1 MPCNVGLTCSLWWL
15 LNRQQRNRN
24 QHRDFTIATLWEAIL
39 AARYPRLVF
48 GSRLCFCLILMCVK
62 LSLVG
67 LFTTNPFMC
76 QLHLTLHLIAN
87 PTSWIFRMN
96 VIFPCKEVFGDVS
109 ASNMACEST
118 KTVNLFDINSMKLSH
133 LRKWWGEVLFLFESL
148 MTIISKSK

>member
-1 MPCNVGLTCSLWWL
+1 MNFICCFFTVPCNVGLTCSLWWL

-76 QLHLTLHLIAN
+76 QLHLTLHLIA
-87 PTSWIFRMN
+87 TQQVESLHLSLIFSFLRS
-96 VIFPCKEVFGDVS
+96 F
-109 ASNMACEST
+109 
-118 KTVNLFDINSMKLSH
+118 LFSSL
-133 LRKWWGEVLFLFESL
+133 LFLL
-148 MTIISKSK
+148 QLKLTVPDVGRG